1 MTPFSLVITQAE
13 GSVGET
19 VSKQKR
25 GREGCCSVAVCEE
38 AGLSSVALWHWTI
51 ETTPRYT

>member
-38 AGLSSVALWHWTI
+38 ADLSSVALWHWTI